1 MNNIIQCQVK
11 QIEPVNNYGKIKVHL
26 LPLEENESIK
36 SSNGFKQDSNTFSIN
51 WKEHE
56 AIPDWLVEG
65 NQIKM
70 PFKIYMDYAIYDQFS
85 KIGVQVLGDDI
96 AHITVKDIIH
106 PDSIKKVF
114 PEATLESI
122 PDGLDE
128 LERETDFAF
137 GNNVEKKLNGHSVD
151 PVQAKINNYADLY
164 AKIFATIHKHEY
176 LAKLDTGLK
185 KDIATSFFIQLNR

>member
-51 WKEHE
+51 WKEQE

-85 KIGVQVLGDDI
+85 KIGVQVLGESNPI
-96 AHITVKDIIH
+96 AD
-106 PDSIKKVF
+106 IKKAF
-114 PEATLESI
+114 PDATLEQL
-122 PDGLDE
+122 PDSLDE
-128 LERETDFAF
+128 EETDFNF
-137 GNNVEKKLNGHSVD
+137 GANKKKLNGHSTLSEEKRD
-151 PVQAKINNYADLY
+151 FAAQYLSDYEAIGKIGKPD
-164 AKIFATIHKHEY
+164 FS
-176 LAKLDTGLK
+176 LAKLDQSNF
-185 KDIATSFFIQLNR
+185 KDVITSCKISMTQKFGN

>member
-51 WKEHE
+51 WKEQE

-85 KIGVQVLGDDI
+85 KIGVQVLGESNPVAD
-96 AHITVKDIIH
+96 
-106 PDSIKKVF
+106 IKKAF
-114 PEATLESI
+114 PDATLEEL
-122 PDGLDE
+122 PDSLDE
-128 LERETDFAF
+128 EETDFAF
-137 GNNVEKKLNGHSVD
+137 GNNVEKKLNGHSAD

>member
-1 MNNIIQCQVK
+1 MNNLIQCQVK

-36 SSNGFKQDSNTFSIN
+36 SSNGFKQDSNTFTIN
-51 WKEHE
+51 WKEQE

-85 KIGVQVLGDDI
+85 EIGVQVLGDDI
-96 AHITVKDIIH
+96 AHITVKDVIH
-106 PDSIKKVF
+106 PADIKQSF
-114 PEATLESI
+114 PNATLEEL
-122 PDGLDE
+122 PDSLDE
-128 LERETDFAF
+128 EETDFNF
-137 GNNVEKKLNGHSVD
+137 GANKLNGHSVD

-176 LAKLDTGLK
+176 LQKLDTGLK

>member
-26 LPLEENESIK
+26 LPLEENQSIK
-36 SSNGFKQDSNTFSIN
+36 SSNGFKQDSNTFTIN
-51 WKEHE
+51 WKEQE

-85 KIGVQVLGDDI
+85 KIGVQVLGESNPVADI
-96 AHITVKDIIH
+96 KQ
-106 PDSIKKVF
+106 SF
-114 PEATLESI
+114 PEATLENI

-128 LERETDFAF
+128 LEKETDFAF
-137 GNNVEKKLNGHSVD
+137 GANVDKKLNGHSVD
-151 PVQAKINNYADLY
+151 PIQSKINNYADLY

>member
-51 WKEHE
+51 WKEQE

-85 KIGVQVLGDDI
+85 KIGVQVLGESNPI
-96 AHITVKDIIH
+96 AD
-106 PDSIKKVF
+106 IKKAF
-114 PEATLESI
+114 PDATLEEL
-122 PDGLDE
+122 PDSLDE
-128 LERETDFAF
+128 EETDFPYGA
-137 GNNVEKKLNGHSVD
+137 NEKKPNGTDKLNGHSDD

-176 LAKLDTGLK
+176 LQKLDTGLK

>member
-51 WKEHE
+51 WKEQE

-85 KIGVQVLGDDI
+85 KIGVQVLGESNPI
-96 AHITVKDIIH
+96 AD
-106 PDSIKKVF
+106 IKKAF
-114 PEATLESI
+114 PDATLEEL
-122 PDGLDE
+122 PDSLDE
-128 LERETDFAF
+128 EETDFNF
-137 GNNVEKKLNGHSVD
+137 GANKLNGHLDD

-176 LAKLDTGLK
+176 LQKLDTGLK